1 MFRYLRIEFVL
12 KLYVANAPFCCYQCN
27 VYTHATFGLV
37 VEYTFI
43 CSGVAMCNVY
53 THAKFGLV
61 VEYTC
66 YAQELPLFKH
76 FDAFRL

>member
-1 MFRYLRIEFVL
+1 
-12 KLYVANAPFCCYQCN
+12 
-27 VYTHATFGLV
+27 
-37 VEYTFI
+37 
-43 CSGVAMCNVY
+43 MCNVY